1 MKILIA
7 ALLSLTFSIYSLA
20 EEQTVTLEIPSMNC
34 AMCPIT
40 VKKALQKME
49 GVLNIDVSFETKLV
63 VVKFDNSKTSSQS
76 LIEATTNSGY
86 PSTIFGGKKNE

>member
-7 ALLSLTFSIYSLA
+7 ILISLTFSMYTLA
-20 EEQTVTLEIPSMNC
+20 ADNTVTLEIPSMNC

-40 VKKALQKME
+40 VKKALKKIE
-49 GVLNIDVSFETKLV
+49 GVLAVDVSFETKLV

-86 PSTIFGGKKNE
+86 PSTIFGGEKNE